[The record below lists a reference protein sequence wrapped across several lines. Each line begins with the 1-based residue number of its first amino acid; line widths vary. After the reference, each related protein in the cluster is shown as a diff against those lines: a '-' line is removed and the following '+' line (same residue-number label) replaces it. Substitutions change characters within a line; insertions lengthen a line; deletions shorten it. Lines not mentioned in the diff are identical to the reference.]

1 MQKSGL
7 IGYSQYE
14 KRLNYEKQVK
24 ILNEFK
30 MSKFKMEKFL
40 IVQHRTLIFLNEF
53 LQINSPNFG
62 IIRQVK
68 KEPLKT
74 N

>member
-7 IGYSQYE
+7 ICYSQYE

-40 IVQHRTLIFLNEF
+40 IEQHRTLIFLNEF
-53 LQINSPNFG
+53 LRRFPQKP
-62 IIRQVK
+62 
-68 KEPLKT
+68 KT
-74 N
+74 FS